1 LTSFNLPPGCKTSDI
16 PGFRPEDEEY
26 DRWRTSAAVEEM
38 LKAIR
43 DALAS
48 VEGGLPGVA
57 NMLNEHDV
65 EIVLKACD
73 RLDDGPLLRLYY
85 AVEALRTSFHEMEAE
100 L

>member
-1 LTSFNLPPGCKTSDI
+1 
-16 PGFRPEDEEY
+16 
-26 DRWRTSAAVEEM
+26 M

-65 EIVLKACD
+65 EVVLKAYD
-73 RLDDGPLLRLYY
+73 RLDDGPLDRLYD
-85 AVEALRTSFHEMEAE
+85 AVERLRESFDEMEAE